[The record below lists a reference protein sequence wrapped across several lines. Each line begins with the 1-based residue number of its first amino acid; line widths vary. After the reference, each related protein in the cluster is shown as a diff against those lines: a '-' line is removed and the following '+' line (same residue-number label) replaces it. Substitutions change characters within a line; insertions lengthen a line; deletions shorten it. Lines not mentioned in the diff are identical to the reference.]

1 MNKKALIDAMAK
13 HSELPKSQ
21 TTAALNSLMNIINK
35 RLSEGDQITLHN
47 LGTFTLSYH
56 PAKEGRN
63 PQTGEKI
70 VIEGAN
76 KVVFKP
82 AKGFKEALAT
92 N

>member
-1 MNKKALIDAMAK
+1 MNKKSLVEFMSAQA
-13 HSELPKSQ
+13 ELPK
-21 TTAALNSLMNIINK
+21 THVNAALNSLLAIITK
-35 RLSEGDQITLHN
+35 RLSEGDQVQLHN

-70 VIEGAN
+70 LIEGAN
-76 KVVFKP
+76 KVLFKP
-82 AKGFKEALAT
+82 AKALKEALS

>member
-1 MNKKALIDAMAK
+1 MNKKSLVELMSAQA
-13 HSELPKSQ
+13 ELPK
-21 TTAALNSLMNIINK
+21 THVNAALNSLLAIITK
-35 RLSEGDQITLHN
+35 RLSEGDQVQLHN

-70 VIEGAN
+70 LIEGAN
-76 KVVFKP
+76 KVLFKP
-82 AKGFKEALAT
+82 AKALKEALS